1 VRLSSRLYSKID
13 LEQLL
18 DRARSGIPRYAGC
31 CVIMAHLRFVGPG
44 GHPVVMTSQLSGEL
58 RELAQAQDGVLTRSQ
73 ALAGGLTRTM
83 IRFRL
88 ERHQWQWL
96 QTGVYAVFS
105 GPPGRRAI
113 LWGAVLRVGPGAML
127 SYHSAAE
134 ISGLADRPSA
144 LIHVTLPGDR
154 YVARIPGIILHRSA
168 RAAQARHPVLT
179 PPRTRVEETVLDLAG
194 QAATADD
201 AWGWVTRAVG
211 RRLTTQAQLQA
222 AMALRAKLRW
232 RRELT
237 QALTAEWSG
246 LHSSLEYRYLR
257 NVERPHLLPRGARQ
271 APARQGSRAIYR
283 DVYYEGYAVAVEL
296 DGRAAH
302 PGDQRWPDIR
312 RDNFSA
318 ANAGIVTLRYS
329 WFDVSER
336 PCEVAAQVAGV
347 LRQRGSTA
355 ARGCSPACPVTAVNR
370 AHRGR
375 AKAS

>member
-1 VRLSSRLYSKID
+1 MG
-13 LEQLL
+13 Q
-18 DRARSGIPRYAGC
+18 
-31 CVIMAHLRFVGPG
+31 LRFVGSAD
-44 GHPVVMTSQLSGEL
+44 HPVVMTRRLSGEL
-58 RELAQAQDGVLTRSQ
+58 RELAQAQDGVLTRGQ

-88 ERHQWQWL
+88 EREQWQWL
-96 QTGVYAVFS
+96 QTGVYATFS

-127 SYHSAAE
+127 SYQTAAE
-134 ISGLADRPSA
+134 VSGLADRPSS

-154 YVARIPGIILHRSA
+154 YVERIPGMVLHRSA
-168 RAAQARHPVLT
+168 RAAQAMHPVLA
-179 PPRTRVEETVLDLAG
+179 PPRTRLEETVLDLVG
-194 QAATADD
+194 MAATADD

-211 RRLTTQAQLQA
+211 RRLTAQAQLQE

-246 LHSSLEYRYLR
+246 VHSSLEYRFLR
-257 NVERPHLLPRGARQ
+257 NVERPHLLPRGIRQ
-271 APARQGSRAIYR
+271 APARQGSGAIYR
-283 DVYYEGYAVAVEL
+283 DVLYEAYALAVEL

-312 RDNFSA
+312 RDNAAA
-318 ANAGIVTLRYS
+318 ANDGIVTLRYS

-336 PCEVAAQVAGV
+336 PCDVAAQVARV
-347 LRQRGSTA
+347 LRQRGYTG
-355 ARGCSPACPVTAVNR
+355 ARGCSSACPVTAVNR